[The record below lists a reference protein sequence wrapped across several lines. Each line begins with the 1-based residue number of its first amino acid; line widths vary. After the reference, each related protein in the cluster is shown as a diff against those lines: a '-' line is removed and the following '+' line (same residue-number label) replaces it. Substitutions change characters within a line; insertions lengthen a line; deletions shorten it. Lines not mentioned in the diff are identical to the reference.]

1 MQAEKLPQKSPAK
14 NPPKR
19 VMASTD
25 LNGIGKFKATD
36 TFILDAVYMY
46 FLILLQ
52 QSEVCTLATEKTCT
66 SLLASG
72 DKNLSK
78 ND

>member
-1 MQAEKLPQKSPAK
+1 MQ
-14 NPPKR
+14 
-19 VMASTD
+19 
-25 LNGIGKFKATD
+25 
-36 TFILDAVYMY
+36 YMY

-52 QSEVCTLATEKTCT
+52 QSEVCTLATEITCT

-78 ND
+78 NDWNHSGERKNKIEIIVQTKRVECFEMS